1 MNEWNGAKE
10 RPIASYGKQSIV
22 GTFHGMTAI
31 KVVRVKPFG
40 FETFFESK
48 IHINVMSRLLN
59 DSMNGRSVFFRHGLV
74 IGTKKR
80 NLHDV
85 KVRRIHKFYPKLK
98 GTASFL
104 KP

>member
-1 MNEWNGAKE
+1 
-10 RPIASYGKQSIV
+10 
-22 GTFHGMTAI
+22 
-31 KVVRVKPFG
+31 
-40 FETFFESK
+40 
-48 IHINVMSRLLN
+48 VMSSLLN
-59 DSMNGRSVFFRHGLV
+59 YSMNGRSVFFRHGLV

-80 NLHDV
+80 NLHEV